1 MLSWLAAA
9 GWSSPTTR
17 RRSLRNE
24 VAYRLPTLLG
34 AILMFGLHKSWPS
47 AEVVLWRNGRAVAWT
62 LVTVTMCGLVLTWWA
77 RIVLGR
83 LWSSGVARKADHSVV
98 TTGPYRFVRHPI
110 YSGII
115 LAALATAGAKGNGA
129 ACLGAALIVLGLSIK
144 ARVEEAFLRDELGQ
158 AQYDAYARRV
168 AMLVPFVR

>member
-1 MLSWLAAA
+1 MLAWLAAA
-9 GWSSPTTR
+9 GWSSPSTR
-17 RRSLRNE
+17 RRRLRNE

-47 AEVVLWRNGRAVAWT
+47 AEVVLWRTSPVVGWT
-62 LVTVTMCGLVLTWWA
+62 LATVTMCGFALTWWA

-83 LWSSGVARKADHSVV
+83 LWSSGVARKADHSIV
-98 TTGPYRFVRHPI
+98 TAGPYRFVRHPI

-115 LAALATAGAKGNGA
+115 LAALATAAAKGNGA

-144 ARVEEAFLRDELGQ
+144 ARVEEAFLRDELGE

-168 AMLVPFVR
+168 PMLVPFTR

>member
-9 GWSSPTTR
+9 GWSSPATR
-17 RRSLRNE
+17 RRRLRNE

-47 AEVVLWRNGRAVAWT
+47 VEVVLWHTPSAVAWT
-62 LVTVTMCGLVLTWWA
+62 LAALTICGFVLTWWA
-77 RIVLGR
+77 RVALGR
-83 LWSSGVARKADHSVV
+83 LWSSGVARKANHSIV
-98 TTGPYRFVRHPI
+98 TAGPYRFVRHPI

-115 LAALATAGAKGNGA
+115 LAALTTAGAKGNGA

-144 ARVEEAFLRDELGQ
+144 ARVEEAFLRDELGE

-168 AMLVPFVR
+168 PMLVPFMR